1 MILLEWGCGGRCFGG
16 VQLRKRE
23 ILYLEAFFA
32 DGRQISR
39 SQKRSCHPLAPHA
52 SRDCVCAVRLLR
64 VVSLDSRVQGA
75 RKDGRKGVKSIDIP
89 GKETFVGVGW
99 EKEICPRG
107 SYFSGI

>member
-1 MILLEWGCGGRCFGG
+1 VGVDVLVAFSSEGGRFYTSKPFSQTVDKLPG
-16 VQLRKRE
+16 LRK
-23 ILYLEAFFA
+23 
-32 DGRQISR
+32 G
-39 SQKRSCHPLAPHA
+39 LAPYWLPTPQEIA
-52 SRDCVCAVRLLR
+52 AFCVCAVRLLR